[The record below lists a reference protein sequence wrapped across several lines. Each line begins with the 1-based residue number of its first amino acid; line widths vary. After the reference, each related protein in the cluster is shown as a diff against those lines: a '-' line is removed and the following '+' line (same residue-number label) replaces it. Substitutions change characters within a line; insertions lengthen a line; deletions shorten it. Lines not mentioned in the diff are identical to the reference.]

1 MKRGAPLVLVVDDF
15 AAGRE
20 LCAEYL
26 SFRGYEVATA
36 TDGAE
41 ALNKAFELE
50 PDVILMDLS
59 LPAIDGWEATRRLR
73 SDPRTRA
80 IKIIALTAHALEAER
95 ARALEA
101 GCDEVVTKPVIP
113 RELELVVRR
122 QLGRETTPAED
133 RASERGAR

>member
-36 TDGAE
+36 ADGAE
-41 ALNKAFELE
+41 ALEKAFELE

-80 IKIIALTAHALEAER
+80 IKIIALTAHALETER
-95 ARALEA
+95 TRALEA

-122 QLGRETTPAED
+122 QLGRETTPGED